1 MYSVSYTRTMPNV
14 SPTNISLPN
23 FSLRNSW
30 HLLHAPIKRSFQD
43 PWSTLKNSWSFISF
57 ISKKKAIYN
66 YSSRYRR
73 GQLKIFSVQR
83 DSSEVDAY
91 MYTFLDY
98 ESSVKKEKGEL
109 ETYGRSSSS
118 LMESVYLFHT
128 DAGGQ
133 VKAFV
138 NKENMMYKVTIEV
151 SSLPT
156 RFGDLEH
163 GLRLHWGL
171 FRSDSL
177 QWVVLDSASTLE
189 GTTSG
194 TENNKDF
201 METPFQLGPAG
212 CYALELA
219 FHSSQA
225 PLFVTFVLNTRDGIW
240 IRNHLGKNFCV
251 PLGAGRGN
259 PDPLGFSLGNDESA
273 NFALYSRTAENVV
286 LCLYDAT
293 STEPSL
299 EIDLDPYINRTG
311 DVWHISLETLG
322 EYTRYGYRC
331 KGDID
336 WDKGGR
342 FHARRIL
349 LDPYS
354 KFVAPFV
361 LGQDKSAS
369 PASYLGWLIEEPSF
383 NWDGD
388 THPCLPLESLVIYR
402 LNVELFTADKSSGLQ
417 GDLQGTFLGLIDKI
431 YHLKNLGVN
440 AVMLEP
446 IFAFDRSQ
454 GPFYPYNFFAPM
466 DIYGPLGNGIS
477 ASSSLKEM
485 VKSFHENG
493 IEVILEV
500 VYTHTAEK
508 DDSAPETISFRGI
521 DNSSYYILD
530 KSNED
535 TTADSTNKFNCNHP
549 VALKLILDSLRHW
562 VNEYHVD
569 GFSFSNSQSLLKGP
583 HGENLS
589 RPPLI
594 EAITFDPVLSKTKII
609 ADPCLPFITPSK
621 EILFPHWK
629 KWAEMNFRFHDDV
642 RKFLRGDKD
651 QLSNF
656 ATRLCGSGDIFTD
669 GRGPCFSLNFITRNF
684 GLSLVDLVSFSDTH
698 ESAQLSWNCGEE
710 GPTNNHLI
718 LETRLKQI
726 RNFLFILLVSLGVPV
741 LNMGDEY
748 GQTKGGSTHLNDR
761 KPFDWDALKT
771 EFGVQTTRFIGF
783 LNSFRARRCD
793 LLKRKSFLKIENLD
807 WHGRYPN
814 QPQWEDPSSSFIAV
828 SIKPEENE
836 SEQIST
842 SWDLYIAFNSQQSPE
857 NVTLPQLP
865 DGILWHRLVDTS
877 LPFPETFSREATS
890 MDLPPIRFT
899 TYEIKPHS
907 CVLFEARS
915 NKD

>member
-1 MYSVSYTRTMPNV
+1 MYTVSFTMTMPNV
-14 SPTNISLPN
+14 SLSNISLPN
-23 FSLRNSW
+23 FTLRNSW
-30 HLLHAPIKRSFQD
+30 NVLHAPFKRSFQN
-43 PWSTLKNSWSFISF
+43 PWIALKNSRSFISF
-57 ISKKKAIYN
+57 ISKEAIYN

-73 GQLKIFSVQR
+73 EQLKIFNIQR
-83 DSSEVDAY
+83 ESSEVDDY
-91 MYTFLDY
+91 MYTFLDHK
-98 ESSVKKEKGEL
+98 SSVKKEKSKL
-109 ETYGRSSSS
+109 EKYGRSSSS
-118 LMESVYLFHT
+118 LIESVYLFHA

-138 NKENMMYKVTIEV
+138 NQEDGMYKVTIEV
-151 SSLPT
+151 SSLPR

-171 FRSDSL
+171 FRSDSS
-177 QWVVLDSASTLE
+177 QWVVLDSASTPE
-189 GTTSG
+189 GTTFG
-194 TENNKDF
+194 TENNRDL
-201 METPFQLGPAG
+201 METPFRLGSPG
-212 CYALELA
+212 FYALELA

-225 PLFVTFVLNTRDGIW
+225 PLFVTFVLNVPDGTL
-240 IRNHLGKNFCV
+240 IRNHLGKNFSV
-251 PLGAGRGN
+251 PLGFGRGN

-286 LCLYDAT
+286 LCLYAAT

-311 DVWHISLETLG
+311 DVWHISVETLG
-322 EYTRYGYRC
+322 EFTRYGYRC

-336 WDKGGR
+336 WEKGGR

-361 LGQDKSAS
+361 LGQDKSSS
-369 PASYLGWLIEEPSF
+369 PASYLGWLIEEPPF

-402 LNVELFTADKSSGLQ
+402 LNVELFTSDKSSGLQ
-417 GDLQGTFLGLIDKI
+417 ADFQGTFLGLIHKI

-446 IFAFDRSQ
+446 IFAFDRRQ
-454 GPFYPYNFFAPM
+454 GAFYPYNFFAPM
-466 DIYGPLGNGIS
+466 DTYGPLGNGIS
-477 ASSSLKEM
+477 ASTSLKEM

-508 DDSAPETISFRGI
+508 DDTAPETISFRGI
-521 DNSSYYILD
+521 DNTSYYMLD
-530 KSNED
+530 KNNED
-535 TTADSTNKFNCNHP
+535 AAADSSFNCNNP
-549 VALKLILDSLRHW
+549 IAQKLILDSLRHW

-569 GFSFSNSQSLLKGP
+569 GFSFTNSQSLVKGP

-594 EAITFDPVLSKTKII
+594 EAISFDPILSKTKII
-609 ADPCLPFITPSK
+609 ADPCLPFIVPNK
-621 EILFPHWK
+621 EIRFPHWK
-629 KWAEMNFRFHDDV
+629 RWAEMNLMFQDDV

-656 ATRLCGSGDIFTD
+656 ATRLCGSGDLFTD
-669 GRGPCFSLNFITRNF
+669 GRGPCFSLNYITRNF

-698 ESAQLSWNCGEE
+698 ASTELSWNCGEE
-710 GPTNNHLI
+710 GPTNSCLI
-718 LETRLKQI
+718 LERRLKQI

-748 GQTKGGSTHLNDR
+748 GQTKGGSTYLNDR

-771 EFGVQTTRFIGF
+771 EFGVQTTHFIGF
-783 LNSFRARRCD
+783 LNSFRVRRSD
-793 LLKRKSFLKIENLD
+793 LLQRKSFLKIENLN
-807 WHGRYPN
+807 WHGHRPN

-828 SIKPEENE
+828 SIKPEERQ
-836 SEQIST
+836 SEVRST
-842 SWDLYIAFNSQQSPE
+842 WDLYIGFNSQQSSE
-857 NVTLPQLP
+857 KVTLPQLA

-877 LPFPETFSREATS
+877 LPFPKTFSREATS

-915 NKD
+915 SKD